1 MPADLA
7 TAPRLSRPAIDR
19 VGRHPARQLGREL
32 ATLTGRKRAVVLLAD
47 LTDGT
52 ELDRYSGGPRPGP
65 IDGDALL
72 ALVLPTEPTVCDTA
86 RLHEPSLRLL
96 ARRWRTDRL
105 LVAPCTFGHLLVA
118 LAIVAIAPDADA
130 HVVVRAARPLC
141 ERFAVAVV
149 GTRLF
154 ANSRDFTLKDDSSP
168 FTADA

>member
-1 MPADLA
+1 M
-7 TAPRLSRPAIDR
+7 
-19 VGRHPARQLGREL
+19 
-32 ATLTGRKRAVVLLAD
+32 LLAD

-52 ELDRYSGGPRPGP
+52 ELDRYVDGPRPGP

-105 LVAPCTFGHLLVA
+105 LVA
-118 LAIVAIAPDADA
+118 LAIVAIAPDADT

-154 ANSRDFTLKDDSSP
+154 ANSRDFTLEDDSSP